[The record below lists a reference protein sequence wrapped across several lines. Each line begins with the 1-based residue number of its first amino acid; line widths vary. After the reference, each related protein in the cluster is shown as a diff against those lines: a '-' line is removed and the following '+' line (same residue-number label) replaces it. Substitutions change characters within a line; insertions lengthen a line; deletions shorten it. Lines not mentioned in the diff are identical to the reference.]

1 MVWGV
6 DFSKCDTHCKKISI
20 FNPCANSD
28 TNSGI
33 EFTDGDDEVVLTN
46 AHRDQHLVN
55 SLLLAVKE
63 DRPPQADQKVS
74 ILLNTNFN

>member
-1 MVWGV
+1 MIHIAKKSV
-6 DFSKCDTHCKKISI
+6 FSTQ
-20 FNPCANSD
+20 
-28 TNSGI
+28 TLSGI
-33 EFTDGDDEVVLTN
+33 EFTDDDDEVFLTD

-74 ILLNTNFN
+74 ILLNTNLYCSVTSTDSDSN